1 MRTKDLI
8 KRLEEILLDLPA
20 EAMRQGSELDDLI
33 EELKNPKFRARWKLY
48 LAGLTVPQIKLRE
61 QSIKKHR
68 EVQIMADRF
77 MQAQEKLLDALWRS
91 KDWSRA
97 LSDADSAFIALNVR
111 RGQLQ

>member
-1 MRTKDLI
+1 MKKI
-8 KRLEEILLDLPA
+8 NYKR
-20 EAMRQGSELDDLI
+20 
-33 EELKNPKFRARWKLY
+33 RWVLY
-48 LAGLTVPQIKLRE
+48 LAGLSVPSIKLRE

-97 LSDADSAFIALNVR
+97 LSDADSAFIALIVR